1 MKKKK
6 KLSLRTGFLA
16 IIVLCWLIPILIIMS
31 LAAYL
36 LGMSYQE
43 SAEQEVNDGA
53 EYAIRQVMIQIDE
66 AIQDSKGVS
75 YDGVVRDAYRTY
87 QEKGDS
93 AELYRSMNTYL
104 IQQFY
109 RSPQYKAVFI
119 DIWNPEIDGDVYLL
133 GDGIKGT
140 DLLTECKNV
149 NPRIYDIMK
158 DADTDIRVMIMGGN
172 LYLSRNL
179 LDSHFEPY
187 ATFVIMLN
195 PQVVFESLNS
205 LNRVHSAQIGI
216 DDLAFSIEKNG
227 HITERNP
234 NFAKSADICCSKD
247 VSGHTVCFAA
257 NLSEYNLLEE
267 NPWLAWVAL
276 AVALM
281 VVPLLLGVIALFQHH
296 VTRPMETLVEAHQKV
311 QAGERGYTI
320 TEKPNNAE
328 FEKLFTHFNDM
339 SVELKNQFERS
350 YLEQQA
356 SQKAQIKALQ
366 SQINPHF
373 LNNTLEIINWEAR
386 LAGNDRISAMIEA
399 LSTMLGAALDRKG
412 KPQIPLKEEL
422 GYVDAYLY
430 IIHERVGDE
439 FHVFKEIDPDAEE
452 ELIPRLILQP
462 IVENAVEH
470 DITRHH
476 GGNLWVRAKKEDGHM
491 ILEVEHDGT
500 MTEEDR
506 ENVRKILTDDAS
518 FPRVGLQNVNQRM
531 KLIYGTNGLV
541 RVTETDHGTILAQ
554 IQFPVWSE
562 KVTER

>member
-6 KLSLRTGFLA
+6 KLSLRTGFLG
-16 IIVLCWLIPILIIMS
+16 IIVLCWLIPIMIIMS

-36 LGMSYQE
+36 LGMSYQK

-53 EYAIRQVMIQIDE
+53 EYAIRQAGIQIED

-75 YDGVVRDAYRTY
+75 YDGVVRDSYRRY
-87 QEKGDS
+87 QEMGDG
-93 AELYRSMNTYL
+93 AELYRTLNTYL

-109 RSPQYKAVFI
+109 RNPQYRAVFI
-119 DIWNPEIDGDVYLL
+119 NIWNPEIDGDVYLL

-149 NPRIYDIMK
+149 NPRIYNVMK
-158 DADTDIRVMIMGGN
+158 EEDTEIRFLIMGGN
-172 LYLSRNL
+172 LYMARNL

-187 ATFVIMLN
+187 ATFVMMLN
-195 PQVVFESLNS
+195 PQIVFESLNS
-205 LNRVHSAQIGI
+205 LSRIHSAQIGI
-216 DDLAFSIEKNG
+216 DDLAFSMEKNG

-234 NFAKSADICCSKD
+234 GFAQSADVCYSRE
-247 VSGHTVCFAA
+247 SAGHAVCFAA
-257 NLSEYNLLEE
+257 NLSEYNILEE
-267 NPWLAWVAL
+267 NPWLSWLAL

-281 VVPLLLGVIALFQHH
+281 VLPLLMGVIALFQHH
-296 VTRPMETLVEAHQKV
+296 VTKPMETLVEAHQKV

-320 TEKPNNAE
+320 TEKSCNAE

-412 KPQIPLKEEL
+412 KPQIPLREEL

-439 FHVFKEIDPDAEE
+439 FRVFKEIDPDAEE

-470 DITRHH
+470 DISRHN
-476 GGNLWVRAKKEDGHM
+476 GGNLWVRARKEKNRM
-491 ILEVEHDGT
+491 VLEVEHDGT
-500 MTEEDR
+500 LTEEDR
-506 ENVRKILTDDAS
+506 ANIKKILTDDAS
-518 FPRVGLQNVNQRM
+518 FPRV
-531 KLIYGTNGLV
+531 
-541 RVTETDHGTILAQ
+541 
-554 IQFPVWSE
+554 
-562 KVTER
+562 